1 MRFVDVDVD
10 MGNKNSAGEER
21 GFTRAGF
28 VAPEDDAAETPN
40 DDDALESVYAPSSAD
55 PSSLER
61 DAAAALSA
69 VNSHKQQRAEAAAA
83 AADADTDYTAADAD
97 NAATAYPTRARVSLR
112 AEAPDDLDQDT

>member
-10 MGNKNSAGEER
+10 MGNNSSAGEER

-28 VAPEDDAAETPN
+28 VAPEDDAPETRH
-40 DDDALESVYAPSSAD
+40 DDDALESVYASSSVD

-69 VNSHKQQRAEAAAA
+69 VNSHKQQRADATT
-83 AADADTDYTAADAD
+83 AADADADYTAADAD
-97 NAATAYPTRARVSLR
+97 NATTAYPTRTRVSLR
-112 AEAPDDLDQDT
+112 AEAPEDLDQAT